1 MKIKDL
7 ESKFY
12 VKDNRVTCVMTGIVY
27 VPEIDTVSERIVNYL
42 TKITS
47 NNCTRMDYEIIYT
60 SYSLKV
66 VARATCSKED
76 TFDEKIGTRL
86 ALAKAKAKMDRVLVS
101 LNDFVARLFME
112 VVTKST
118 NDASKYQKD
127 RNHQLAY
134 IKNF

>member
-12 VKDNRVTCVMTGIVY
+12 VKGNKVTCVMTGIVY

-42 TKITS
+42 NKITS
-47 NNCTRMDYEIIYT
+47 GNCARMHYEVIYT

-76 TFDEKIGTRL
+76 TFDEKVGTRL
-86 ALAKAKAKMDRVLVS
+86 AQAKAKAKMDRVMVS

-112 VVTKST
+112 VVTKAT
-118 NDASKYQKD
+118 NHAAKYQSD

-134 IKNF
+134 IKGF